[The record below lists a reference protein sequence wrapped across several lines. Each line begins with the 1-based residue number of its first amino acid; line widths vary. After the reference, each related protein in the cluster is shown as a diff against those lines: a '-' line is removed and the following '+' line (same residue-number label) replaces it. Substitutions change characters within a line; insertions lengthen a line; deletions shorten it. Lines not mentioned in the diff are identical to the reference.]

1 MNTRTI
7 RKIAAA
13 VVAALALLAAVAM
26 PAAADES
33 GSGDG
38 GDVLRI
44 GWAQDPQ
51 TLNPFIGLDEESYTI
66 WAINWDLLVN
76 FNPED
81 LSPSP
86 GIAESWEISDDRKTV
101 TFKIA
106 DRNWS
111 DGTPVTSA
119 DVKWTL
125 ETLGEE
131 GELFTSYTDN
141 VTAIRTPDPQTVVIE
156 TSKPDARIIGG
167 LLIYILPK
175 HIWDKVPLEELTT
188 SYQPSLPLVGT
199 GPFIVTEFDRG
210 RQITMEQNEEFSG
223 PKPKFDE
230 LQFIK
235 YGNQDAVERGLQ
247 LGEIDLVPEVQA
259 ATFERL
265 GEQDNVDTVD
275 SPSPAFT
282 ELAFNLCPEE
292 LCPDAN
298 VNPAI
303 QDLPVRQAIAYSIDR
318 DRINQIAASGTS
330 FVANGLLPSFYKSFY
345 QEPDE
350 TYPFDPD
357 MAKQILDEAG
367 YLPGDD
373 GIREKDGDRLSFNLF
388 TRTRSESAYNAQAAK
403 LVAEMARE
411 VGIEFNVQ
419 EVSVDKLTELTVRQV
434 DGKPAPDFDA
444 FIWGWGGDAYDPS
457 FLLSLM
463 TTGEIGGSSDA
474 FYSNEEY
481 DRLYTEQ
488 SGEFDVEKRR
498 EIIARMI
505 NRLQED
511 LPYIVLT
518 EDPNLQAYRTDRIA
532 NVEPACPAGD
542 GDIFCEQAGYAPLLN
557 LEPASSTSS
566 DESGGGSS
574 GILIAIIA
582 VIVLGLI
589 GFFVLR
595 SRKRR
600 DEPLEVD
607 EPLEKEEPLEKD
619 EEK

>member
-1 MNTRTI
+1 MRTSRL
-7 RKIAAA
+7 RKLAAA
-13 VVAALALLAAVAM
+13 VVAVFALLALSVT
-26 PAAADES
+26 PALADES
-33 GSGDG
+33 GDG
-38 GDVLRI
+38 GGEVLRI

-86 GIAESWEISDDRKTV
+86 GIAESWEVSDDRKTV

-106 DRNWS
+106 DRKWS
-111 DGTPVTSA
+111 DGKPVTSA

-141 VTAIRTPDPQTVVIE
+141 VTSIRTPDPKTVVIQ
-156 TSKPDARIIGG
+156 TSKPDARIVGG

-175 HIWDKVPLEELTT
+175 HIWGKVPLEELTT
-188 SYQPSLPLVGT
+188 TYQPSLPLVGT
-199 GPFIVTEFDRG
+199 GPYIVTEFDRG
-210 RQITMEQNEEFSG
+210 RQITMQQNQEFSG
-223 PKPKFDE
+223 KKPNFSE

-265 GEQDNVDTVD
+265 GEQANVETVD

-282 ELAFNLCPEE
+282 QLAFNLCPPD

-298 VNPAI
+298 FNPAI

-318 DRINQIAASGTS
+318 ERINQIAASGTS
-330 FVANGLLPSFYKSFY
+330 FVANGLLPSFYRSFY

-350 TYPFDPD
+350 TYEFDPEK
-357 MAKQILDEAG
+357 AKQILDDAG
-367 YLPGDD
+367 YVPGDD
-373 GIREKDGDRLSFNLF
+373 GIREKDGDRLSFNLY

-419 EVSVDKLTELTVRQV
+419 EVSVDKLTELTVRHV

-481 DRLYTEQ
+481 DQLYAEQ
-488 SGEFDVEKRR
+488 SGEFDVEARK

-532 NVEPACPAGD
+532 NVEPACPSGD
-542 GDIFCEQAGYAPLLN
+542 GDIFCEQAGYAPLLD
-557 LEPASSTSS
+557 LAPASESTSGDS
-566 DESGGGSS
+566 DGGGSG
-574 GILIAIIA
+574 GIIIAIIA
-582 VIVLGLI
+582 VIALALI
-589 GFFVLR
+589 GFFVIR
-595 SRKRR
+595 SRRRR
-600 DEPLEVD
+600 DEPLE
-607 EPLEKEEPLEKD
+607 LEEEPLETDPPQD

>member
-1 MNTRTI
+1 M
-7 RKIAAA
+7 
-13 VVAALALLAAVAM
+13 
-26 PAAADES
+26 
-33 GSGDG
+33 
-38 GDVLRI
+38 
-44 GWAQDPQ
+44 
-51 TLNPFIGLDEESYTI
+51 
-66 WAINWDLLVN
+66 
-76 FNPED
+76 
-81 LSPSP
+81 
-86 GIAESWEISDDRKTV
+86 
-101 TFKIA
+101 
-106 DRNWS
+106 
-111 DGTPVTSA
+111 
-119 DVKWTL
+119 
-125 ETLGEE
+125 
-131 GELFTSYTDN
+131 
-141 VTAIRTPDPQTVVIE
+141 
-156 TSKPDARIIGG
+156 
-167 LLIYILPK
+167 
-175 HIWDKVPLEELTT
+175 
-188 SYQPSLPLVGT
+188 
-199 GPFIVTEFDRG
+199 
-210 RQITMEQNEEFSG
+210 
-223 PKPKFDE
+223 
-230 LQFIK
+230 
-235 YGNQDAVERGLQ
+235 
-247 LGEIDLVPEVQA
+247 
-259 ATFERL
+259 
-265 GEQDNVDTVD
+265 DTVD

-566 DESGGGSS
+566 DESGGSSS

>member
-1 MNTRTI
+1 MRRTTFTKFAAGI
-7 RKIAAA
+7 IAT
-13 VVAALALLAAVAM
+13 LALLAGGAAVAG
-26 PAAADES
+26 ADEEGGS
-33 GSGDG
+33 GSGE
-38 GDVLRI
+38 VLRI

-76 FNPED
+76 FDPED

-86 GIAESWEISDDRKTV
+86 GIAESWEVSDDRKSV
-101 TFKIA
+101 TFQIA
-106 DRNWS
+106 DKTWS
-111 DGTPVTSA
+111 DGRPVTSA

-141 VTAIRTPDPQTVVIE
+141 VTAIRTPDPKTVVIE
-156 TSKPDARIIGG
+156 TSKPDARIVGG

-175 HIWDKVPLEELTT
+175 HIWGKVPLEELTT
-188 SYQPSLPLVGT
+188 TYQPSLPLVGT
-199 GPFIVTEFDRG
+199 GPYIVTEFDRG
-210 RQITMEQNEEFSG
+210 RQITMKQNEEFSG
-223 PKPKFDE
+223 QEPNFSE

-265 GEQDNVDTVD
+265 GEQADVETVD

-318 DRINQIAASGTS
+318 ERINEIAASGTS

-345 QEPDE
+345 TEPDE
-350 TYPFDPD
+350 TYEFDPEK
-357 MAKQILDEAG
+357 AKQILDDAG
-367 YLPGDD
+367 YVPGDD
-373 GIREKDGDRLSFNLF
+373 GIREKDGDRLSFNLY

-532 NVEPACPAGD
+532 NVEPACPAED

-557 LEPASSTSS
+557 LEPASSASSS
-566 DESGGGSS
+566 DDGGGGSS
-574 GILIAIIA
+574 GVLIAIIA
-582 VIVLGLI
+582 VVVLGLI
-589 GFFVLR
+589 GFLVMR

-600 DEPLEVD
+600 DEPLEV
-607 EPLEKEEPLEKD
+607 EEPLEKD

>member
-1 MNTRTI
+1 MSK
-7 RKIAAA
+7 RKTTKLVAGL
-13 VVAALALLAAVAM
+13 VAALALLFPTFAQA
-26 PAAADES
+26 ENGNEG
-33 GSGDG
+33 GSGE
-38 GDVLRI
+38 VLRI

-76 FNPED
+76 FDPED

-86 GIAESWEISDDRKTV
+86 GIAESWEVSDDRKTV
-101 TFKIA
+101 TFTIA
-106 DRNWS
+106 DKKWS
-111 DGTPVTSA
+111 DGKPVTSA

-141 VTAIRTPDPQTVVIE
+141 VTAIRAPDPKTVVIE
-156 TSKPDARIIGG
+156 TSKPDARIVGG

-175 HIWDKVPLEELTT
+175 HIWGKVPLEELTT
-188 SYQPSLPLVGT
+188 TYQPNMPMVGT

-210 RQITMEQNEEFSG
+210 RQITMKQNEEFAG
-223 PKPKFDE
+223 PEPKFSE
-230 LQFIK
+230 LQFVK

-247 LGEIDLVPEVQA
+247 LGEIDLVPEVQS
-259 ATFERL
+259 ATFDRL
-265 GEQDNVDTVD
+265 GEQANVETMA

-282 ELAFNLCPEE
+282 ELAFNLCPPDI
-292 LCPDAN
+292 CPDAK

-303 QDLPVRQAIAYSIDR
+303 QDLPVRQAIAYAIDR
-318 DRINQIAASGTS
+318 ERINEIAAQGTS
-330 FVANGLLPSFYKSFY
+330 FVANGLLPSYYKSFY

-350 TYPFDPD
+350 TYPFDPER
-357 MAKQILDEAG
+357 AREILDEAG
-367 YLPGDD
+367 YVPGDD
-373 GIREKDGDRLSFNLF
+373 GIREKDGDRLSFNLY

-488 SGEFDVEKRR
+488 SGEFDVEQRK

-532 NVEPACPAGD
+532 NVEPVCPSGD
-542 GDIFCEQAGYAPLLN
+542 GDIFCEQAGYAPLLD
-557 LEPASSTSS
+557 LEPASGASS
-566 DESGGGSS
+566 DDGDSGSS
-574 GILIAIIA
+574 TVLIVLIVAVVIALIAFF
-582 VIVLGLI
+582 LI
-589 GFFVLR
+589 RRRR
-595 SRKRR
+595 S
-600 DEPLEVD
+600 DEPLEV
-607 EPLEKEEPLEKD
+607 EEEKLEKD
-619 EEK
+619 EDQ